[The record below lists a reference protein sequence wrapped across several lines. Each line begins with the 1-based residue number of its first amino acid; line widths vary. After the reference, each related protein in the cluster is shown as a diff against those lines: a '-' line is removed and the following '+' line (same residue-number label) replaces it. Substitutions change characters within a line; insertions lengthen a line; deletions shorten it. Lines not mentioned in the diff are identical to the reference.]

1 MYITYKK
8 YNMKLIFVQSNGL
21 GGVMRLTE
29 EDKKLI
35 EYLYIRGFDA
45 SSIQKRLSKRHNID
59 TIRRYIQR
67 NLKEYKDIHDSNY
80 KYNKEILRKTK
91 WECSQEIGNVAF
103 GKVNR
108 SIYKVAANGDLVVNK
123 KVAPIVTFDTP
134 NRIKMV

>member
-1 MYITYKK
+1 MGELYPKLKVGDLLAIKIEHKEKIKKMYIAG
-8 YNMKLIFVQSNGL
+8 I
-21 GGVMRLTE
+21 
-29 EDKKLI
+29 
-35 EYLYIRGFDA
+35 DA
-45 SSIQKRLSKRHNID
+45 VEIKKRLKWYSLNS
-59 TIRRYIQR
+59 IRAYIQR
-67 NLKEYKDIHDSNY
+67 NLKEYKDIHDRNY

-134 NRIKMV
+134 NRIKML